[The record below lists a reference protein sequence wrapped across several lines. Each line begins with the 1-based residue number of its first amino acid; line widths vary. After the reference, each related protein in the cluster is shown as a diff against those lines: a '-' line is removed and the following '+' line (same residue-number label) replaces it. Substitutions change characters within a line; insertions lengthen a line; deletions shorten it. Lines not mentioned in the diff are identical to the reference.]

1 MAFIIPML
9 GRSSRF
15 FNEGYSVPKYQLQL
29 SDKSTFFHAI
39 SSFEKYF
46 RTDLFIFLV
55 RSDYDADVFVKDE
68 IRKSSINSY
77 KIKVVEYETNGQA
90 ESVNL
95 ALDFLEP
102 NEPIYIFNI
111 DTFRNNFTKP
121 EFIGD
126 CDGYLEVFIGDGD
139 GWSFILPGDGNKVLK
154 TTEKDRVSNLCSD
167 GLYYFKNK
175 MIFSAALKN
184 AKASKKTVNG
194 EYYIAPLYNEL
205 IKEGRSVCYNLL
217 DISELE
223 FFGTPKEYI
232 EILTKYKQF

>member
-9 GRSSRF
+9 GKSSRF
-15 FNEGYSVPKYQLQL
+15 FNEGYNIPKYQLQL
-29 SDKSTFFHAI
+29 SGQSTFFHAI

-46 RTDLFIFLV
+46 ETDLFIFLV
-55 RSDYDADVFVKDE
+55 RSDYDSDAFVKDE
-68 IRKSSINSY
+68 VRKSSINSY
-77 KIKVVEYETNGQA
+77 KVKVLDYETNGQA

-95 ALDFLEP
+95 ALDFLEL

-121 EFIGD
+121 EFID
-126 CDGYLEVFIGDGD
+126 NCDGYLEVFIGDGD

-154 TTEKDRVSNLCSD
+154 TTEKNRVSNLCSN

-175 MIFSAALKN
+175 TIFSAALK
-184 AKASKKTVNG
+184 KTKVSKKTVNG

-205 IKEGRSVCYNLL
+205 IKEGQSVYYEMV

-223 FFGTPKEYI
+223 FFGTPKEYL
-232 EILTKYKQF
+232 ETLTKYK